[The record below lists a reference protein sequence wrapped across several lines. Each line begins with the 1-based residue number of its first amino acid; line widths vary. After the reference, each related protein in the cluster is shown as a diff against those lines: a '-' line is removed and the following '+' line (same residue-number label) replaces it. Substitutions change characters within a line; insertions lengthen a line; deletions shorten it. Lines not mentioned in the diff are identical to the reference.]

1 MRQSIRDNFKRSCTF
16 SYYNHVVSNIWP
28 HIITI
33 SLLAVRSKP
42 ETPINSNLVNKF
54 LCSLLRASMLSH
66 VQLFATPWAEAHLD
80 SLSMEFS
87 RQEHWSGLPFPPP
100 VHLPDSGME
109 LASPAKQKDYLPTEP
124 TGKLSKGLQ
133 PIKKKEGDSRKKK
146 YVCNSSMWESRVSQG
161 GNGEEAG
168 RGSRGEVGPGARLQ
182 LESEEPDTMLKN
194 AWGNFWP
201 WQWEKSLLCP
211 FKNITAI
218 NGFLGW
224 TVFVWLLV
232 ESALLRFS
240 HRHYSQRILRK
251 GCCCLNYCGR

>member
-100 VHLPDSGME
+100 GDLSDPGME
-109 LASPAKQKDYLPTEP
+109 PMSPMSPALHSESLP
-124 TGKLSKGLQ
+124 LSHLGSPYPSLPPSIPFQVLVLQ
-133 PIKKKEGDSRKKK
+133 NERAVASI
-146 YVCNSSMWESRVSQG
+146 
-161 GNGEEAG
+161 
-168 RGSRGEVGPGARLQ
+168 GS
-182 LESEEPDTMLKN
+182 
-194 AWGNFWP
+194 F
-201 WQWEKSLLCP
+201 
-211 FKNITAI
+211 
-218 NGFLGW
+218 
-224 TVFVWLLV
+224 
-232 ESALLRFS
+232 
-240 HRHYSQRILRK
+240 
-251 GCCCLNYCGR
+251 